1 MSLPQ
6 NQHTDLNVYFN
17 NQEFIDAT
25 IAQLNK
31 DLQGL
36 FFSELKSDFNT
47 DSSII
52 DQLTTTLQPVLQSLS
67 KQQPEQLSQFIY
79 RVDLGEKKYIDSLA
93 KDLSLKDLSYLVV
106 EREAQK
112 VYLRKKFST

>member
-1 MSLPQ
+1 MSL
-6 NQHTDLNVYFN
+6 NRKNEINAFFDSKAFV
-17 NQEFIDAT
+17 DST
-25 IAQLNK
+25 IGQLNK

-36 FFSELKSDFNT
+36 FFDELNSDFNSDT
-47 DSSII
+47 PII
-52 DQLTTTLQPVLQSLS
+52 DQLISKLQPVLQSLS

-93 KDLSLKDLSYLVV
+93 NDISLKELSYLVI

-112 VYLRKKFST
+112 VYLRAKFK

>member
-1 MSLPQ
+1 MSIPQ
-6 NQHTDLNVYFN
+6 NQNSDLSLHFN

-36 FFSELKSDFNT
+36 FFEELKSDFNA

-52 DQLTTTLQPVLQSLS
+52 DQLISTLQPVLQSLS
-67 KQQPEQLSQFIY
+67 KQHPEQLSQLIY
-79 RVDLGEKKYIDSLA
+79 RVDLGEKKYIDSLTQ
-93 KDLSLKDLSYLVV
+93 DISLKQLSYLVI

-112 VYLRKKFST
+112 VYLRSKFK

>member
-6 NQHTDLNVYFN
+6 NQNTNLNLQFN
-17 NQEFIDAT
+17 NQEFIEAT

-36 FFSELKSDFNT
+36 FFDELKSDFNQ

-52 DQLTTTLQPVLQSLS
+52 DQLISTLQPVLQSLS

-79 RVDLGEKKYIDSLA
+79 RVDLGEKNTLIP
-93 KDLSLKDLSYLVV
+93 
-106 EREAQK
+106 
-112 VYLRKKFST
+112 

>member
-6 NQHTDLNVYFN
+6 NQNTNLSLYFK

-25 IAQLNK
+25 VAQLNK

-36 FFSELKSDFNT
+36 FFDELKSDFNS
-47 DSSII
+47 DSQII
-52 DQLTTTLQPVLQSLS
+52 DQLISTLQPILQSLT

-93 KDLSLKDLSYLVV
+93 QDISLKQLAYLVI

-112 VYLRKKFST
+112 VYLRAKFS